1 VRFGDTVNSELPDL
15 NSQAAA
21 DEMASRITNYSNTW
35 LFGIAIVAPWVL
47 LVMSILSGKFL
58 WLTVLDLI
66 GTHIGL
72 LIMLRGYRDNNRRQ
86 KRWGAITHA
95 MTLLICFVVLGVLQ

>member
-1 VRFGDTVNSELPDL
+1 MNSELPDL
-15 NSQAAA
+15 NSQSAA
-21 DEMASRITNYSNTW
+21 DEMASRIANRSNTF
-35 LFGIAIVAPWVL
+35 LFGIAVIAPWLL
-47 LVMSILSGKFL
+47 LVMSIMSGKFL

-72 LIMLRGYRDNNRRQ
+72 FIVLRGYRDDNRSW

-95 MTLLICFVVLGVLQ
+95 VTLLLCLVTLGILQ